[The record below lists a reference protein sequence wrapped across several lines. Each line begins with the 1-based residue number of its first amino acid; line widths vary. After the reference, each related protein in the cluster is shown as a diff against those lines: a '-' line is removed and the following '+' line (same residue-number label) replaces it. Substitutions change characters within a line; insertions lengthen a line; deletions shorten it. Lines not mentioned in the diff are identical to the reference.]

1 MEEGGPMLS
10 GKVGIGGCQGCNK
23 MVFERSDGTF
33 GSIATV
39 DAWGC
44 KLEVNIVLLQELLE
58 GVGTFIVE
66 SLELGFAAHCT

>member
-1 MEEGGPMLS
+1 
-10 GKVGIGGCQGCNK
+10 

-33 GSIATV
+33 GSIAMV

-44 KLEVNIVLLQELLE
+44 KLEVNIVLLQELLG